1 MRIDSLLRAR
11 TVSGIFWTFLEQFSK
26 RGISLLVTLLLAR
39 LLLPE
44 DFGLLAM
51 ISVFVTIA
59 SSLMDSGIK
68 QAVIRKKKVDQK
80 DLDTAFYTNV
90 ALGLMAYLILFFFA
104 PLIASFYDEERI
116 TLLIRVAGL
125 VVVINSFHIIQS
137 AVLTRNLNFRIQLK
151 ASIPASFVSG
161 LAAVFVAYHGGGVWA
176 LITQLLLSSLLLATF
191 LWWLQNWRPSLSFDY
206 SVLKELYSF
215 GYKLF
220 LASFLSLVAKNI
232 YVLVIASLFG
242 AAVAG
247 LYYFAHRI
255 KELVIDQLV
264 RAIQKVTY
272 PALSKLQDE
281 DERLKE
287 GYRKVLT
294 VTTFVLFP
302 CITMMAALASPIF
315 EIAFPDRWNP
325 AIPYLQIMCIASLLY
340 PLHAINLNIL
350 KVKGRSDL
358 YLGISVFKKVMTFS
372 ILFASYRFGVVGIL
386 IGQIFLGVLAYLPN
400 SYYSDKLINYSAV
413 EQFKDFFP
421 AFIMSSS
428 VSGVVFLAV
437 QLSYF
442 SSLLEVLIY
451 GALGSVAYL
460 LLCFI
465 FKVPGFSLFCEMV
478 GGRFPII
485 RKMLPKGK
493 HA

>member
-1 MRIDSLLRAR
+1 MLRAR

-68 QAVIRKKKVDQK
+68 QAVIRRKEVDQ
-80 DLDTAFYTNV
+80 DALNTAFYANIF
-90 ALGLMAYLILFFFA
+90 LGLVAYLILYVGA
-104 PLIASFYDEERI
+104 PYIANFYDEERLI
-116 TLLIRVAGL
+116 QLIRVAGL
-125 VVVINSFHIIQS
+125 VVIINSLHIIQS
-137 AVLTRNLNFRIQLK
+137 AILTRDLNFKLQLK
-151 ASIPASFVSG
+151 ASIPASFISG
-161 LAAVFVAYHGGGVWA
+161 VTAVFVAYFDGGVWA
-176 LITQLLLSSLLLATF
+176 LIVQLLLSSLLLALF
-191 LWWLQNWRPSLSFDY
+191 LWWMQNWRPSFTFDFL
-206 SVLKELYSF
+206 VLRELYSF

-220 LASFLSLVAKNI
+220 LANLLTQITKNI

-247 LYYFAHRI
+247 LYYFSHRI
-255 KELVIDQLV
+255 KELVVDQLV
-264 RAIQKVTY
+264 RAVQKVTY

-281 DERLKE
+281 SVRLKE
-287 GYRKVLT
+287 GYRKVLQ
-294 VTTFVLFP
+294 VTTFILYP
-302 CITMMAALASPIF
+302 CVFMLAALASPLF
-315 EIAFPDRWNP
+315 DIAFPDRWKP

-358 YLGISVFKKVMTFS
+358 YLGISVLKKVMTFS
-372 ILFASYRFGVVGIL
+372 ILFFSYRFGVIGIL
-386 IGQIFLGVLAYLPN
+386 IGQVFLGVLAYIPN
-400 SYYSDKLINYSAV
+400 SYYSDKLIGYSVV

-421 AFIMSSS
+421 AFIISSF
-428 VSGVVFLAV
+428 VSGVVYWAV
-437 QLSYF
+437 SISYF
-442 SSLLEVLIY
+442 SSTLEVLIY
-451 GALGSVAYL
+451 GVLGSVAYI
-460 LLCFI
+460 LLCAVFR
-465 FKVPGFSLFCEMV
+465 VPGFSLFFEMA

-485 RKMLPKGK
+485 RKMLLKSK

>member
-1 MRIDSLLRAR
+1 MLRAR
-11 TVSGIFWTFLEQFSK
+11 TVSGIFWTFLEQASK

-59 SSLMDSGIK
+59 SSLMESGIK
-68 QAVIRKKKVDQK
+68 QAVIRKKVVDQD
-80 DLDTAFYTNV
+80 DLNTAFYANIS
-90 ALGLMAYLILFFFA
+90 LGILAYFILYGSA
-104 PLIASFYDEERI
+104 PYIASFYDEERI
-116 TLLIRVAGL
+116 TLLVRVAGM
-125 VVVINSFHIIQS
+125 VVLINSFHIIQS
-137 AVLTRNLNFRIQLK
+137 AVLTRDLNFRLQLK
-151 ASIPASFVSG
+151 ASIPASFISG
-161 LAAVFVAYHGGGVWA
+161 IVAVFVAYSGGGVWA
-176 LITQLLLSSLLLATF
+176 LIVQLLFNSLLLAAF
-191 LWWLQNWRPSLSFDY
+191 LWWMQNWRPSLSFDFK
-206 SVLKELYSF
+206 VLKELYSF

-232 YVLVIASLFG
+232 YVLVIASIFG

-287 GYRKVLT
+287 GYRKVLC

-302 CITMMAALASPIF
+302 CITMTAALASPIF
-315 EIAFPDRWNP
+315 EVAFPDRWSP
-325 AIPYLQIMCIASLLY
+325 AIAYLQLMCIASLLY

-358 YLGISVFKKVMTFS
+358 YLGISVFKKIMTFS
-372 ILFASYRFGVVGIL
+372 ILFVSYRFGVVGIL

-400 SYYSDKLINYSAV
+400 SYYSDKLISYSTV
-413 EQFKDFFP
+413 EQVKDFFP
-421 AFIMSSS
+421 AFIVSAII
-428 VSGVVFLAV
+428 SGVAFWAV

-442 SSLLEVLIY
+442 PPLLEILLYGVLGGVFYI
-451 GALGSVAYL
+451 
-460 LLCFI
+460 LLCFV
-465 FKVPGFSLFCEMV
+465 FKVPGCGLFFEMV
-478 GGRFPII
+478 GGRFPVI
-485 RKMLPKGK
+485 RKVMPKRR